1 MAYQLISL
9 EEHAT
14 FDSIQA
20 MDNTVRQY
28 NAKISKTHYETLN
41 LLKQYSCKVIGVSH
55 IKIKTI
61 ADRLGKSVR
70 TIKRHLKYLKEQ
82 GFISVINTMRSKTGG
97 KGASAYAINPIE
109 MQQKIIN
116 VTSQMSRRKADKK
129 RNQHQSQQAMAFVR
143 IKKETMSFLKLL
155 NSFVS
160 NKSHK
165 KQIKL
170 KRIENIKYFRVCPKG
185 VPIEFYQRYKPFF
198 SDAQI
203 KYLFNKIS
211 NQINQYPNINDEE
224 YTDIVDNTMDSLVK
238 ALRNYHRGQGEKIYN
253 IFAYASAAA
262 KYQAFRQCSMK
273 LWENPPAFTQED
285 ITFEAGSTF
294 KQASMA
300 MWEKAGLFDD
310 EGMPY

>member
-61 ADRLGKSVR
+61 AERLGKSIR
-70 TIKRHLKYLKEQ
+70 TIKHHIKFLKEQ
-82 GFISVINTMRSKTGG
+82 GFITVINIMRKKGG
-97 KGASAYAINPIE
+97 KGANAYAINPLE
-109 MQQKIIN
+109 MQQSIIN
-116 VTSQMSRRKADKK
+116 CTSEIARRNKDKK
-129 RNQHQSQQAMAFVR
+129 RNQHQSHQALSYVHVE
-143 IKKETMSFLKLL
+143 KKTISLLKLL

-160 NKSHK
+160 NKRRK

-170 KRIENIKYFRVCPKG
+170 KRVENIKYFRACPEG
-185 VPIEFYQRYKPFF
+185 VSIEFYQRYKPFF

-203 KYLFNKIS
+203 KCLFNKIS
-211 NQINQYPNINDEE
+211 DQITQYPNINDEE

-238 ALRNYHRGQGEKIYN
+238 ALRNYHRGQGEKVYN

-262 KYQAFRQCSMK
+262 KYQAFRQCSMNM
-273 LWENPPAFTQED
+273 WENPP
-285 ITFEAGSTF
+285 TFEQENTTFEEDKNF

-300 MWEKAGLFDD
+300 MWERTGLFED
-310 EGMPY
+310 EGISY

>member
-61 ADRLGKSVR
+61 AEKLEKSVA
-70 TIKRHLKYLKEQ
+70 TVKRHIKYLKEN
-82 GFISVINTMRSKTGG
+82 GFITVINTLRSKQGG
-97 KGASAYAINPIE
+97 KGANTYAINPIE
-109 MQQKIIN
+109 LFKKIQN
-116 VTSQMSRRKADKK
+116 ELSQMSYRKTDKK
-129 RNQHQSQQAMAFVR
+129 RNQHQSQQAMAFVQ

-160 NKSHK
+160 NKGRK
-165 KQIKL
+165 KQIQL
-170 KRIENIKYFRVCPKG
+170 KRIENIKYFRACPEG

-203 KYLFNKIS
+203 KCLFNKIS
-211 NQINQYPNINDEE
+211 DQVNQYPNINDEE

-262 KYQAFRQCSMK
+262 KYQAFKQCSMNM
-273 LWENPPAFTQED
+273 WEKPPA
-285 ITFEAGSTF
+285 F

-310 EGMPY
+310 EGIPY

>member
-61 ADRLGKSVR
+61 AERLGKSIR
-70 TIKRHLKYLKEQ
+70 TIKNHIKFLKEQ
-82 GFISVINTMRSKTGG
+82 GFITVINIMRKKGG
-97 KGASAYAINPIE
+97 KGANAYAINPLE
-109 MQQKIIN
+109 LQQSIIN
-116 VTSQMSRRKADKK
+116 CTSKIARRNEDKK
-129 RNQHQSQQAMAFVR
+129 RNQSQSQQAMAFVQT
-143 IKKETMSFLKLL
+143 KKETMSFLKLL

-160 NKSHK
+160 NKRRK

-170 KRIENIKYFRVCPKG
+170 KRIENIKYFRACPEG
-185 VPIEFYQRYKPFF
+185 VPVEFYQRYKPFF

-203 KYLFNKIS
+203 KCLFNKIS
-211 NQINQYPNINDEE
+211 DQINQYPNINDEE

-238 ALRNYHRGQGEKIYN
+238 ALRNYHKGQGEKIYN

-262 KYQAFRQCSMK
+262 KYQAFRQCSMNI
-273 LWENPPAFTQED
+273 WENPPAFKQENT
-285 ITFEAGSTF
+285 IFEEGTTF

-300 MWEKAGLFDD
+300 MWDRAGLFDD
-310 EGMPY
+310 EDMPY